1 MMVSDIIYDEG
12 RLNLPPR
19 LSFEEWM
26 GYGAT
31 IQSLHASVPWYIGD
45 WLAYGESEYG
55 EKYAQGLTLWDYG
68 YQTLINMAWV
78 ARQFAPDQRTALS
91 WTHHRYAASLKHE
104 ERGVLLERAKDEEW
118 TSRQLQT
125 EVAKAKLN
133 DTGDEE
139 EVAVW
144 VRYTVEISTNK
155 REIKRTSNNIN
166 QFLVMVDELA
176 DEKLLDYPPAFTTSY
191 KVLKPGTC
199 GPEGD

>member
-1 MMVSDIIYDEG
+1 MTDIVYDEG

-19 LSFEEWM
+19 LSFEEWIDHGKTLSAM
-26 GYGAT
+26 QDS
-31 IQSLHASVPWYIGD
+31 IPWWVGD
-45 WLAYGESEYG
+45 WINYGEAKYG
-55 EKYAQGLTLWDYG
+55 ETYSQGLTLWDYG

-104 ERGVLLERAKDEEW
+104 ERGVLLEKAKHEEW
-118 TSRQLQT
+118 TSRQLQI
-125 EVAKAKLN
+125 EVAKTKLN

-155 REIKRTSNNIN
+155 RELKRTSNNIN
-166 QFLVMVDELA
+166 QFLVMVNELA
-176 DEKLLDYPPAFTTSY
+176 EENLLDKPSV